1 VKALD
6 YAKMSLTTFRRT
18 KSRTLLTMLGMIIG
32 VASVIMMLSI
42 GKATERYILSQV
54 ASFGSDLIT
63 VSNGRGDDATA
74 GGPNPMVKQT
84 LTYDDWKLFRSK
96 DWIRLIAPMYVSN
109 PIVSAN
115 GISNFTQT
123 VGTSGDLDELYD
135 SKIEAGRFLEDGDA
149 TSYARVVVLGHQVA
163 KDYFGVEDPIGR
175 SIEIARRNFRVV
187 GIMQPGGTKFF
198 SNVDKQIYVP
208 FTTLMRDD
216 GRKYVNVLLLK
227 TTASDMSTGI
237 AETRVLLR
245 DAHNLDNPKGLLSK
259 DDFKVMT
266 QADAMQRAGV
276 IGTILQ
282 VLLGA
287 IAGIS
292 LVVGGI
298 GIMNIMYISV
308 KERTREIGLRKAI
321 GARGGDLLAQFLV
334 EAVIL
339 SVAGGIIGIAIGVIF
354 SWAGI
359 SILASVVGG
368 WTYATPWDAIALG
381 FIVSTAIG
389 VIFGYLPAR
398 RAAKLQAVEALRY
411 E

>member
-1 VKALD
+1 MKTID
-6 YAKMSLTTFRRT
+6 YAKMSLTSFRRT
-18 KSRTLLTMLGMIIG
+18 KSRTILTMLGMIIG

-42 GKATERYILSQV
+42 GQATERYVLSQV

-74 GGPNPMVKQT
+74 GGPNPIVKQT
-84 LTYDDWKLFRSK
+84 LKVDDWKSLRSK
-96 DWIRLIAPMYVSN
+96 EWIRLVAGMYISN

-123 VGTSGDLDELYD
+123 VGTSGDLDVIYD
-135 SKIEAGRFLEDGDA
+135 SKVASGRFLDDA
-149 TSYARVVVLGHQVA
+149 DVAAYSRVVVLGYQVA
-163 KDYFGVEDPIGR
+163 KDYFGQEDPVGR
-175 SIEIARRNFRVV
+175 TVEISKKNYHVV
-187 GIMQPGGTKFF
+187 GVMQHGGTKFF

-216 GRKYVNVLLLK
+216 GKTHLTILLIK
-227 TTASDMSTGI
+227 TNIADMKTGI
-237 AETRVLLR
+237 SQVQILLR
-245 DAHNLDNPKGLLSK
+245 ESHNIDNPSGILSK

-266 QADAMQRAGV
+266 QADAMQRAGI
-276 IGTILQ
+276 IGTILS

-321 GARGGDLLAQFLV
+321 GAAGHDLLLQFLV
-334 EAVIL
+334 EATIL
-339 SVAGGIIGIAIGVIF
+339 SVAGGIIGILIGTGF
-354 SWAGI
+354 SWLGI
-359 SILASVVGG
+359 TILANVLGG
-368 WTYATPWDAIALG
+368 WSYATPWGAMALG

-389 VIFGYLPAR
+389 IVFGFLPAR
-398 RAAKLQAVEALRY
+398 QAANLQAVEALRY